1 MTSLFA
7 RLGVP
12 TNLVDVLATFDID
25 TPTPIQAATLPD
37 SLAGRDVLGRGRT
50 GSGKTF
56 AFALPVVA
64 RLAAERRRPAPGR
77 PRALVLAPTRELA
90 AQIADSLRPLAEADR
105 LSLLTIFGGVNQNP
119 QVRAL
124 RDGVDILVATPGRL
138 LDLRD
143 QGHLALSDVMVTV
156 IDEADHM
163 SDMGFLPGVKKILAA
178 TPNRSQRLL
187 FSATLDNAVN
197 VLVKQFLH
205 DPVVHEADSAQSPVA
220 TMQHHVLTVSP
231 AERLDVVADLTAA
244 PGRTIVFTRTKHG
257 AKKLAKQLVARGIPA
272 VDLHGNLNQN
282 ARTRHLEA
290 FGSGRVE
297 TLVATDIAARG
308 IHVDDVALVVHAD
321 PPTEHKAYL
330 HRSGRTARAGHAGT
344 VVTIATPDQ
353 RGDVRG
359 LMRAAK
365 ITPQI
370 SEATPEILHSLAPG
384 ERHLMSAAE
393 VAERTPSAPV
403 QQQQQGGGNRRS
415 GGGRGRG
422 GRGGATGHGTSGT
435 RGGEQRST
443 GGRGGASTR
452 GRSGGSSN
460 AGAQRSSA
468 GTSRRGGGASSASPA
483 GSTRGAAA
491 FSASA
496 GRAQRRSR

>member
-1 MTSLFA
+1 MTSDFA

-12 TNLVDVLATFDID
+12 TPLVQVLAERGIQ

-64 RLAAERRRPAPGR
+64 RLAAERRRPASGR

-90 AQIADSLRPLAEADR
+90 AQIAESFEGLARATR
-105 LSLLTIFGGVNQNP
+105 LTQLTIFGGVNQNP

-143 QGHLALSDVMVTV
+143 QGHLKLDDILVTV

-163 SDMGFLPGVKKILAA
+163 SDMGFLPGVKKILGA
-178 TPNRSQRLL
+178 TPARSQRLL

-197 VLVKQFLH
+197 VLVRQFLH
-205 DPVVHEADSAQSPVA
+205 DPVVHEADSAESPVG
-220 TMQHHVLTVSP
+220 TMEHHVLTVTA
-231 AERLDVVADLTAA
+231 AERTDVIADLAAA
-244 PGRTIVFTRTKHG
+244 PGRTILFTRTKHG
-257 AKKLAKQLVARGIPA
+257 AKKLAKQLNGRGIPA
-272 VDLHGNLNQN
+272 VDLHGNLAQN
-282 ARTRHLEA
+282 ARVRNLEA
-290 FGSGRVE
+290 FDSGRVE

-321 PPTEHKAYL
+321 PPAEHKAYL
-330 HRSGRTARAGHAGT
+330 HRSGRTARAGHSGT

-353 RGDVRG
+353 RSDVQA

-365 ITPQI
+365 IKPTVTPA
-370 SEATPEILHSLAPG
+370 SEQVLRDLAPG
-384 ERHLMSAAE
+384 ERRVLSAEE
-393 VAERTPSAPV
+393 VAARTPAPAEPTPPK
-403 QQQQQGGGNRRS
+403 QRGGS
-415 GGGRGRG
+415 GSGRGRG
-422 GRGGATGHGTSGT
+422 P
-435 RGGEQRST
+435 
-443 GGRGGASTR
+443 
-452 GRSGGSSN
+452 SGGS
-460 AGAQRSSA
+460 GRPAQSA
-468 GTSRRGGGASSASPA
+468 GRAARPGRTASGVAAA

-491 FSASA
+491 FSASSGRSA
-496 GRAQRRSR
+496 GRRRSR